1 MKKGKSWWA
10 GLLVLGILMNG
21 CGVRAR
27 MSPQNPEGTELGQ
40 KPERDFPGKS
50 TDLGEVE
57 TSGVRW
63 AIRSARPE
71 SGSNPH
77 TRWSLGDGIPYRT
90 VVESSKAA
98 ISEALPWPDEPNSIL
113 LVQFRGLRSGDWSF
127 RCVRPDGEVE
137 ESSPTQRLDWDLE
150 NDLGIIPL
158 HPIFGARGEKRDPS
172 TVCHLLLRFQESGE
186 ARTLELSFRVLAGL
200 PAPEPEQRQDF
211 GLSVGGVIRQEQWR
225 NDTLRPLQLTLD
237 AKVAL
242 EVTTWLEQRSYLQSA
257 ERTYLPE
264 PARVLHSF
272 AQGATIQ
279 ARYTLGSGWSNWGG
293 LPQTVRWPAGTT
305 VQVEYRLSA
314 GAGVTEC
321 SRADRLLHEFRW
333 AHLKVFSEFRLSARH
348 FQGSLTWIVG
358 VQDPTKLGEASR
370 RRRSEKTETQEF
382 FEPTPQFPSSA
393 FDCQGWV
400 P

>member
-1 MKKGKSWWA
+1 MRKSKSCGV
-10 GLLVLGILMNG
+10 GLLALGILMNA
-21 CGVRAR
+21 CGVQPRPNSQ
-27 MSPQNPEGTELGQ
+27 SPENSVLGQ
-40 KPERDFPGKS
+40 IPDRKSPGKS
-50 TDLGEVE
+50 SDLAEVS

-63 AIRSARPE
+63 AIRSAGPE
-71 SGSNPH
+71 SGSSPYS
-77 TRWSLGDGIPYRT
+77 RWSLGDGVPYRA
-90 VVESSKAA
+90 VVEGSQAA
-98 ISEALPWPDEPNSIL
+98 IAEALPWPDDPNSIL

-137 ESSPTQRLDWDLE
+137 ESSPTQRLDWDLH

-158 HPIFGARGEKRDPS
+158 HVIFGQRGEKRDPS
-172 TVCHLLLRFQESGE
+172 TVCHILLRFQDSGE

-279 ARYTLGSGWSNWGG
+279 ARYTLGSGWS
-293 LPQTVRWPAGTT
+293 
-305 VQVEYRLSA
+305 
-314 GAGVTEC
+314 
-321 SRADRLLHEFRW
+321 
-333 AHLKVFSEFRLSARH
+333 
-348 FQGSLTWIVG
+348 
-358 VQDPTKLGEASR
+358 
-370 RRRSEKTETQEF
+370 
-382 FEPTPQFPSSA
+382 
-393 FDCQGWV
+393 
-400 P
+400 